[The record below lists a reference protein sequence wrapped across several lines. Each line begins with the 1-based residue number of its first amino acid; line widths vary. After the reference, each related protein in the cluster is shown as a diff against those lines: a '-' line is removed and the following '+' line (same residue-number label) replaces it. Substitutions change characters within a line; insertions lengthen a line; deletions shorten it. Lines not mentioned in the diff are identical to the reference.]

1 MTKDN
6 IKDLE
11 QWSFC
16 DNQKDCDELFDLA
29 TKGIKTATSYI
40 YEGQS
45 ESSNLSILT
54 NWDKSKKVL
63 LKTLSVKILKFKDV
77 NEEMAYKEGE
87 GDRSLKYWQK
97 VHRIFFSKYCSSFN
111 DETLI
116 CYEEFE
122 IIQNIED

>member
-1 MTKDN
+1 MIKDN

-16 DNQKDCDELFDLA
+16 DNKKDCDELFDLA
-29 TKGIKTATSYI
+29 IKGIKTATSYL
-40 YEGQS
+40 YEGQGEPS
-45 ESSNLSILT
+45 DLSILT
-54 NWDKSKKVL
+54 NWNKSKKVL

-87 GDRSLKYWQK
+87 GDRSLIYWQK
-97 VHRIFFSKYCSSFN
+97 VHRDFFRKYCPSFN

-116 CYEEFE
+116 WYEEFE